1 MGRRGDRGRVGGLVV
16 ELLGEGFRLLLDR
29 REPRGEFGQQTG
41 RLLLVLA
48 APGPSPSNWSRRSAA
63 CSRSLQFFMY
73 SSTKTETFARST
85 HGSKGLEM

>member
-1 MGRRGDRGRVGGLVV
+1 MAAGRVGGLVV
-16 ELLGEGFRLLLDR
+16 ELLGGLRLLLDR

-48 APGPSPSNWSRRSAA
+48 ARGAIALQLEPQERGLLG
-63 CSRSLQFFMY
+63 RSLQFFMY
-73 SSTKTETFARST
+73 SSTKTETLARST